1 MFGFLASRSRS
12 LASKDND
19 LILCLHVS
27 SKLLQWFYSK
37 LMCERSMISHW
48 VLWRGCV
55 SSFQVKVT
63 GLKSDWIL
71 CLTYIYR
78 TICVISFNETGCVDR
93 CIVMDTVFPKELCS
107 VSSMSRSKYFF
118 KKNPFS
124 SLTYIWQCIQVM
136 SFKFAVMKYCKLMMS
151 RAQFE
156 FYRQGLGNRLGKT
169 VTYFCVSRVFSKL
182 LEWFHSILMHGYMLL
197 KWHVMRKSNF
207 LLRKVGLY
215 ETDTCKTTTA
225 E

>member
-1 MFGFLASRSRS
+1 MSHLHLPNYLSDFIQW
-12 LASKDND
+12 NW
-19 LILCLHVS
+19 LC
-27 SKLLQWFYSK
+27 
-37 LMCERSMISHW
+37 
-48 VLWRGCV
+48 G
-55 SSFQVKVT
+55 
-63 GLKSDWIL
+63 
-71 CLTYIYR
+71 
-78 TICVISFNETGCVDR
+78 

-156 FYRQGLGNRLGKT
+156 FCRQGLGNRLGKT
-169 VTYFCVSRVFSKL
+169 VTYFCVSRVSSKL